1 MAEWPLLTQLF
12 GPHLQHSEL
21 VSVRDLHGILQ
32 MENYA
37 ELFVGLQMD
46 LVCGG
51 QVLFAVTDAE

>member
-1 MAEWPLLTQLF
+1 MAEWPQLAQLL
-12 GPHLQHSEL
+12 GPHQHSEL

-37 ELFVGLQMD
+37 ELIVGLQMD